1 MGHVMLEDKI
11 RSTEAYA
18 AISGVEE
25 FIVEAVARE
34 KMKRRTID
42 LCVSGYPGNL
52 SLFEGA
58 EANLPEEFTR
68 IFKWADKRF
77 GDQVRAYT
85 RSMLELMLMQWN
97 RYVEEQEELAID
109 TLLNMESS

>member
-1 MGHVMLEDKI
+1 MLEDKI

-34 KMKRRTID
+34 RMKRRPID

-85 RSMLELMLMQWN
+85 RSMLELMLIQIQWN
-97 RYVEEQEELAID
+97 RYMEEQEELAID
-109 TLLNMESS
+109 TLLNMESR